1 MASKS
6 RSARLLGFAAWA
18 DSGLFIRHLILIGNP
33 RLLPRVLGR
42 PACPPVPDIDGVTQE
57 VVGRPGKT
65 GDLRDK
71 LRVDPMDSREHER

>member
-18 DSGLFIRHLILIGNP
+18 YSGLFIRHLILIGNP

-57 VVGRPGKT
+57 VVGRPGKI
-65 GDLRDK
+65 GDLRDN
-71 LRVDPMDSREHER
+71 VPMDSRENER